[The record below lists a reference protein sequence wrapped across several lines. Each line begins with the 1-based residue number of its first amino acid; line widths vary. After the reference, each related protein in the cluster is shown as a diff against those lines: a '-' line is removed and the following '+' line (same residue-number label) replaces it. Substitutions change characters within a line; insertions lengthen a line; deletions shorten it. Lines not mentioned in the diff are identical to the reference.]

1 LLAVLLRTLARLAVL
16 SSYEKLIRMMH
27 ILKGS
32 LFFAAAQGVAIRGSP
47 DNKLVVVDDS
57 CPIDAPVANFFG
69 AFSFQVPDNKDLV
82 VMKANSTKAG
92 KEPTDAQ
99 RAEMKAAM
107 EEYKT
112 VQAKMQK
119 ATENMMVAME
129 NMLEVPAMNKT
140 KLTAMLD
147 KKDKDTFI
155 AFYAPWCPHCQTF
168 VLHDGKGNPEKAPL
182 EMFSKEMKARGADK
196 TLNVVRW
203 DVSKYKDVPSQF
215 KVQYI
220 PAMYLA
226 AADGTVTPFKGQG
239 TSAALVKFI
248 EEKSTK
254 TKKIAPLALR

>member
-1 LLAVLLRTLARLAVL
+1 
-16 SSYEKLIRMMH
+16 MMRV
-27 ILKGS
+27 LKGS

-47 DNKLVVVDDS
+47 DNKLAVVDDA

-69 AFSFQVPDNKDLV
+69 ALSFQVPDNNDLV
-82 VMKANSTKAG
+82 VMKANSTSAG
-92 KEPTDAQ
+92 NEPTDAQ

-112 VQAKMQK
+112 TQAKMQT
-119 ATENMMVAME
+119 ATERMMKAMD
-129 NMLEVPAMNKT
+129 NMLEVPAMDKA

-147 KKDKDTFI
+147 KKDKDTFVV
-155 AFYAPWCPHCQTF
+155 FYAPWCPHCQTF

-182 EMFSKEMKARGADK
+182 ETFNKEMKARGAAD

-203 DVSKYKDVPSQF
+203 NVNDHKDVPKQF

-220 PAMYLA
+220 PAMYLS
-226 AADGTVTPFKGQG
+226 AADGTVTPFKGNAG
-239 TSAALVKFI
+239 KTEEIVKFI
-248 EEKSTK
+248 EEKSSK